1 MKWYVAVLAAGFAS
15 AAVAAEDDAKAD
27 LAKLD
32 GSWEIVAIEA
42 GGMKMDARKGAPE
55 KAVVR
60 EGKATFFTDG
70 KEIPTFKDM
79 RLDLDPKKT
88 PRSVDLVRNEKESLP
103 CIYEIKGDEWKIA
116 MPLVPKKAQDWRE
129 TAATRVLRL
138 EGQAGHGHDL
148 EASQEIGVC

>member
-88 PRSVDLVRNEKESLP
+88 PRSVDLVRNEKEKSP
-103 CIYEIKGDEWKIA
+103 CIYEIKGGRMGKSPCPW
-116 MPLVPKKAQDWRE
+116 VPK
-129 TAATRVLRL
+129 
-138 EGQAGHGHDL
+138 EGKTGEKLPRPESFDSKDKPVMVMTLKRAKK
-148 EASQEIGVC
+148 